1 MLPLLDLNLLIPDL
15 LLVISTEA
23 GLLSF
28 AMPVAGFQSAN
39 GDLKKD
45 RLDAGAAAPSVAR
58 GLLVMRGMTPPGTT
72 PSEVCNGTGAML
84 CSTPKLL
91 VAPWLLCVNSLLG
104 LNRCLKLLR
113 VPEGACNSPDWE
125 RSAPLLARKGT
136 FASKSGGPGPMPAAS
151 PTLTQRASLNFFLH
165 SMQECLNTGYFS
177 GCTQIVQHV
186 CVAINRTHC
195 RPHIQLQRFGT
206 DCMPKHQARV
216 AQSTMS
222 AAIMAYL

>member
-1 MLPLLDLNLLIPDL
+1 
-15 LLVISTEA
+15 
-23 GLLSF
+23 
-28 AMPVAGFQSAN
+28 MPVAGFQSAN

-45 RLDAGAAAPSVAR
+45 RLDVGAAAPSVAR

-91 VAPWLLCVNSLLG
+91 VAPWLFCVNSLLG

-113 VPEGACNSPDWE
+113 VTEGACNSPDWV

-151 PTLTQRASLNFFLH
+151 PILRHRASLDLLSHIMQRCVNIRHFSYYTQIAQHVYEPSAGRIEDHTSNWRTFVLNACQSSKHILH
-165 SMQECLNTGYFS
+165 S
-177 GCTQIVQHV
+177 
-186 CVAINRTHC
+186 
-195 RPHIQLQRFGT
+195 LQRQQQVWLTCKIVVRILLG
-206 DCMPKHQARV
+206 
-216 AQSTMS
+216 
-222 AAIMAYL
+222 

>member
-1 MLPLLDLNLLIPDL
+1 MGKLIRRLIYSSADCLCSCIYPKLLLDLDLLIPDL
-15 LLVISTEA
+15 LLAISTEA
-23 GLLSF
+23 GLPSF

-58 GLLVMRGMTPPGTT
+58 GLLVMTGMTPPGTT
-72 PSEVCNGTGAML
+72 PSEVCNGTGAIL

-91 VAPWLLCVNSLLG
+91 VAPWLFCVDSLLG

-113 VPEGACNSPDWE
+113 VPEGACNSPDWV

-136 FASKSGGPGPMPAAS
+136 FASNSGGPGPMPAAS
-151 PTLTQRASLNFFLH
+151 PTLRQRTSLKLFLH
-165 SMQECLNTGYFS
+165 IMQKCSNTGYFS

-186 CVAINRTHC
+186 CLTISRM
-195 RPHIQLQRFGT
+195 R
-206 DCMPKHQARV
+206 
-216 AQSTMS
+216 
-222 AAIMAYL
+222 